1 MYVNPNG
8 LSLSGILMLDLGT
21 VSPFLRLSADF
32 QTVERVKTKL
42 DYPNSNSRF
51 NKAPQVLST
60 QCFSTGTHIWV
71 VEAEGYWDIAV
82 SYKTIQRRSKFSSA
96 FGNNAASWSLT
107 HNGKGKLS
115 AYHNKRK
122 TALCGT
128 LQSGRIAVMVD
139 FKKGHITFCAVESTI
154 THLHAF
160 KAELTQ
166 PVCLGLGL
174 YRVDPPSRASIVKV
188 LWIILQTVKMFSQH
202 WIQTA
207 LNHL

>member
-122 TALCGT
+122 TALSGT
-128 LQSGRIAVMVD
+128 LQSDRIAVMVD

-188 LWIILQTVKMFSQH
+188 L
-202 WIQTA
+202 
-207 LNHL
+207 